1 MGAID
6 NLGAYGQFTRA
17 AKAAGGIE
25 PMIRGLEKAAV
36 SRSAPGIFIQGS
48 LFGLGIGAAAVVGA
62 FWLFDSR
69 RKNSQPPSPNET
81 HNQTSQ
87 STEEGSSQK
96 KKEKTR
102 DEAET
107 TASPIAFSEG
117 DALCVDE
124 L

>member
-36 SRSAPGIFIQGS
+36 SRSAPGIFIRRS
-48 LFGLGIGAAAVVGA
+48 LFGLGIGAAAVGA

-107 TASPIAFSEG
+107 TAPPIAFSEG

-124 L
+124 P

>member
-6 NLGAYGQFTRA
+6 NLGAYGKFTRA

-36 SRSAPGIFIQGS
+36 SRSAPSIFIQGS
-48 LFGLGIGAAAVVGA
+48 LFGLGIGAAAVGA

-87 STEEGSSQK
+87 STEEDSSQK

>member
-1 MGAID
+1 VGAID

-36 SRSAPGIFIQGS
+36 SRSAPGIFIRGS
-48 LFGLGIGAAAVVGA
+48 LFGLGIGAAAVGA

-107 TASPIAFSEG
+107 TAPPIAFSEG

-124 L
+124 P

>member
-48 LFGLGIGAAAVVGA
+48 LFGLGIGAAAVGA
-62 FWLFDSR
+62 FWLFYSR

-96 KKEKTR
+96 KKEETR

-107 TASPIAFSEG
+107 TASPITFSEG